1 PIFGRAMEQKETLAT
16 RPHRSELEDIDA
28 ERGFQ
33 ERANET
39 DHSES
44 SNVLDHEAIT
54 RLLYILEILF
64 LGSIDDDHRLPEPQD
79 QPRAK
84 RNDFVRVKLDLDRP
98 ERTAADAHPP
108 SERDEKDFSAIVDQR
123 RVHGL
128 DSRP

>member
-1 PIFGRAMEQKETLAT
+1 
-16 RPHRSELEDIDA
+16 
-28 ERGFQ
+28 
-33 ERANET
+33 NET

-64 LGSIDDDHRLPEPQD
+64 LGSIDDDHSLPEPQD

-123 RVHGL
+123 RGHGL
-128 DSRP
+128 DSRPGETQPRIRRRADLELSPHEVVIVERP